1 MNTPVMTVM
10 PSYPFTKGGRELTN
24 IEKLRRAKPIPARKR
39 CPICDSTMHKTDET
53 EKSMEFLCYYC
64 GTKVVYDFIKPYQ
77 ELLDDPKFIDEW
89 YE

>member
-1 MNTPVMTVM
+1 M
-10 PSYPFTKGGRELTN
+10 TN

-53 EKSMEFLCYYC
+53 ETSMEFLCYYC

-77 ELLDDPKFIDEW
+77 ELLEEPKFIDEW